1 MLVHTGK
8 KVICIKDIHSNL
20 IEEAIFILKTND
32 KEPKVEFEHKTKEII
47 LEEAEGIIS
56 DYVVQTQI
64 ADDNEEDVNLKK
76 LRQIKFETCY
86 IVALLIIVCVCIS
99 IVL

>member
-1 MLVHTGK
+1 MLVNMGK

-32 KEPKVEFEHKTKEII
+32 KEPKAEFEHKTKEII
-47 LEEAEGIIS
+47 LEEAENIIS
-56 DYVVQTQI
+56 DYAFQVQI
-64 ADDNEEDVNLKK
+64 SNSEEESNFKK
-76 LRQIKFETCY
+76 LRQIKFEACY
-86 IVALLIIVCVCIS
+86 ITALIVIVCICIS